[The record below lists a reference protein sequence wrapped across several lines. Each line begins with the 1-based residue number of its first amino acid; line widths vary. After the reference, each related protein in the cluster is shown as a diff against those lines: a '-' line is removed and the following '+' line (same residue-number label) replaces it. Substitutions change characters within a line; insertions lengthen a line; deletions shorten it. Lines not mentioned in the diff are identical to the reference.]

1 MLEGLSLADG
11 VAVTLQAGVADALWH
26 PLELHTL
33 GRRVTL
39 DTWRRHGESAVTLRA
54 SGDTTNQQ

>member
-1 MLEGLSLADG
+1 MLERLGLADG
-11 VAVTLQAGVADALWH
+11 VAVTLQAGVADALRY

-54 SGDTTNQQ
+54 AGDTAS